1 METWPCEQW
10 RVVNL
15 YSACECT
22 DNDRI
27 LLFARRI
34 HRISI
39 KSVKRCS
46 VQGITSSGENILL
59 QTYRGATW
67 HSATSAFAFW
77 CCRYLARYRISS
89 AFIHLYCNSHF
100 AHLLLFP
107 VMISLLG
114 LLLAY
119 VAVRAS
125 AASPEAPV
133 YVFPQSTQAQSQ
145 PPSISPKDARLFFA
159 QQLGVSEYYNIGEA
173 EESTLHLL
181 NAHAGRQ
188 RPLFKEGRN
197 GPRRALLILEGVEHP
212 EGHPTKLTY

>member
-1 METWPCEQW
+1 MWT
-10 RVVNL
+10 
-15 YSACECT
+15 
-22 DNDRI
+22 
-27 LLFARRI
+27 
-34 HRISI
+34 
-39 KSVKRCS
+39 
-46 VQGITSSGENILL
+46 GERLGTP
-59 QTYRGATW
+59 Q
-67 HSATSAFAFW
+67 
-77 CCRYLARYRISS
+77 LARSPSAAAGIWLDISS
-89 AFIHLYCNSHF
+89 AFIHLHLYCTSHF
-100 AHLLLFP
+100 APLLLAP

-125 AASPEAPV
+125 AASPEAQV
-133 YVFPQSTQAQSQ
+133 YVFPQSTQAESQ

-159 QQLGVSEYYNIGEA
+159 QQLGVSEYYSIGEA

-212 EGHPTKLTY
+212 EGHPTKLSYSLIVDAKIYS